1 MKPGRDMAANAALKA
16 NPRTGAAAKQFAA
29 TWRLHLMLLPAV
41 LVALVFK
48 YAPMPGIVIAFQ
60 DFKPWQGISG
70 SSWVGWSN
78 FELIFSMHDSRQV
91 ILNTLIISCLKIAFG
106 LVVPVI
112 FALLLNE
119 IRQMGLKRSI
129 QTLVYLP
136 HFMSWVIL
144 GGILLDLLSL
154 EGIVNQMLSFFHI
167 QPVMFLSEGNWF
179 RFTVILSD
187 LWKEFGFS
195 AIVFLASLSGI
206 NPALYE
212 AAEIDGA
219 GRMKQTFYITLPS
232 MLPIIVV
239 VFTLSLGNMLN
250 ANFDQIYNLIN
261 SLVLDKGDIIDTF
274 VYRSFQEGQYSLSTA
289 VGLFK
294 SVIGFIMIGGGYY
307 SAYKWANYRIF

>member
-1 MKPGRDMAANAALKA
+1 
-16 NPRTGAAAKQFAA
+16 
-29 TWRLHLMLLPAV
+29 MLLPAV

>member
-1 MKPGRDMAANAALKA
+1 MKPGTDMAANAAPKA
-16 NPRTGAAAKQFAA
+16 NPGTGKAARQFAA
-29 TWRLHLMLLPAV
+29 TWRLHLMLVPAV
-41 LVALVFK
+41 LVALIFK
-48 YAPMPGIVIAFQ
+48 YAPMPGIIIAFQ
-60 DFKPWQGISG
+60 DFKPWKGISG

-119 IRQMGLKRSI
+119 IRQTGLKRSV

-154 EGIVNQMLSFFHI
+154 EGIVNQLLSFFHM

-219 GRMKQTFYITLPS
+219 GRMKQTLYITLPS

-261 SLVLDKGDIIDTF
+261 SLVLDKGDIIDTY